1 MKKIIRLTES
11 DLERI
16 VRRVISEQDEEWGE
30 TDRGE
35 EELQDLLEE
44 ARDILENELGYS
56 IEEINEMSELDMVD
70 ILSDGSNDEYY
81 YLAMDIE
88 ELLNQEGFD
97 TELGENWDDF
107 NMKRRYD
114 KYKRIDYRKVPKNPI
129 EPGAYLDYEG
139 TKLKKSDNDDDDFNE
154 WGMDGDDEEYV

>member
-1 MKKIIRLTES
+1 MKRIIRLTES

-30 TDRGE
+30 TDKGE
-35 EELQDLLEE
+35 EELQDLIQD
-44 ARDILENELGYS
+44 ARDILENECGFT
-56 IEEINEMSELDMVD
+56 IEELNQMSEQD
-70 ILSDGSNDEYY
+70 IVESLYDEGNNE
-81 YLAMDIE
+81 LAKEIE

-97 TELGENWDDF
+97 TELDENWDDF
-107 NMKRRYD
+107 DMKRKYD

-139 TKLKKSDNDDDDFNE
+139 TKLKKTDDDDDFNE

>member
-1 MKKIIRLTES
+1 MKRIIRLTES

-30 TDRGE
+30 TDKGE
-35 EELQDLLEE
+35 EELQDLIQD
-44 ARDILENELGYS
+44 ARDFLESECGYEIQEL
-56 IEEINEMSELDMVD
+56 NEMSEQD
-70 ILSDGSNDEYY
+70 IVESLYDEGNNE
-81 YLAMDIE
+81 LAKEIE

-97 TELGENWDDF
+97 TELDENWDDF
-107 NMKRRYD
+107 DMKRKYD

-129 EPGAYLDYEG
+129 EPGSYLDYEG